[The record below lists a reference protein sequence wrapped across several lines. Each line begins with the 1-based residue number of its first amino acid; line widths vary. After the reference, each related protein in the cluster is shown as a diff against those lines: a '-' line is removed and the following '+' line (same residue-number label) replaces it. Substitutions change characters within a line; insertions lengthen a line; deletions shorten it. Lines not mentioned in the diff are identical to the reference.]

1 MNLIRFHLGYV
12 KNNIPE
18 KTLDLFEQMPFEP
31 NNVIIAI
38 IFSACAQSSTDRA
51 KKIGK
56 ELLRHMSK
64 TYQNNYVYT
73 SAINMLMNHNEVLEA
88 EHLFN
93 MMKQKDIVSYGAL
106 MKGYLNFMICYEF
119 DSISFRLC
127 KKQCFRKSFRFI

>member
-1 MNLIRFHLGYV
+1 MSKKV
-12 KNNIPE
+12 
-18 KTLDLFEQMPFEP
+18 LDLVEEMTIKPDDFTFPL
-31 NNVIIAI
+31 ILK
-38 IFSACAQSSTDRA
+38 ACANLRDDRA

-56 ELLRHMSK
+56 DLCRQISK
-64 TYQNNYVYT
+64 TYQNNYVYN

-106 MKGYLNFMICYEF
+106 MKGYLTFMICYEF

-127 KKQCFRKSFRFI
+127 KK